1 VEQGTMADKPRG
13 RPPGK
18 APAPSPKGREPGHLG
33 VDDRGNVTWQWRDD
47 DDLLADSTL
56 GAVERVRALV
66 DPRLEI
72 QEDDDDPSRPIKNN
86 PKGLKRGYN
95 PYDSGALG
103 KQAWK
108 KKKSLKELSK
118 WIELRK
124 KAEKKSDG

>member
-1 VEQGTMADKPRG
+1 MADKPRG
-13 RPPGK
+13 KPAGRAPEPG
-18 APAPSPKGREPGHLG
+18 PKGNEPGHLG
-33 VDDRGNVTWQWRDD
+33 VDDRGNVTWEWRDD
-47 DDLLADSTL
+47 TELLADDTL
-56 GAVERVRALV
+56 GAAERVRVLV

-72 QEDDDDPSRPIKNN
+72 KDDEDDPSRPIKSN
-86 PKGLKRGYN
+86 PKGLKKGYD

-124 KAEKKSDG
+124 KIEKKDDQ